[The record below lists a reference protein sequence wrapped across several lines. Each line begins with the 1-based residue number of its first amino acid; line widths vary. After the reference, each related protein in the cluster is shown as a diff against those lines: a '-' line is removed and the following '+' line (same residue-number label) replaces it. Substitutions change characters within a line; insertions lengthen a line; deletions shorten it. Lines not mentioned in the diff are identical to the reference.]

1 MESIYSVWHK
11 GAIAVTLEKINITSR
26 THAQVSLWL
35 GVLIAFTWWSSVCF
49 SRIYLGVHS
58 ILVRITKL
66 FSGVGQHRLSAS
78 DITSLGLC
86 ASRKGRT
93 GEGGWVLYIAWMTPG
108 AGSAIPD

>member
-1 MESIYSVWHK
+1 MESIYIRYK
-11 GAIAVTLEKINITSR
+11 GAIVVTLEKINITSR

-86 ASRKGRT
+86 ANRKGGT
-93 GEGGWVLYIAWMTPG
+93 GEGGWVGVVYSMDDTGCWI
-108 AGSAIPD
+108 SHS